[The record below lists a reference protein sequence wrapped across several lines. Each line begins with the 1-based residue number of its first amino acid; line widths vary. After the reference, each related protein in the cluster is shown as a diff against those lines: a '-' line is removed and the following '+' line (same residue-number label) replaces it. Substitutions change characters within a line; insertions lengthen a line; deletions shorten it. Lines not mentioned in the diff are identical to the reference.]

1 MKIPGNQLEFEK
13 MFTKEEQCI
22 EYLFRVRFP
31 DGYICPKCDHSE
43 CWVNSRGLIIC
54 RHCKYEL
61 SITAG
66 TIFHNTKLPLTTIFR
81 ALWWIVAQKNGVSAV
96 GLQRILG
103 FGSYRTA
110 WSWLHKFRRL
120 MVVPGREKLS
130 GFVEVDETYVGG
142 KSKGKRGRGAEGKS
156 VVAIA
161 VEVIGKG
168 TGRVRLSVVP
178 DARKRTLS
186 AFIEE
191 NIEHGSTLTTDDWR
205 GYKGINLKGYEHT
218 IEIMKVKS
226 GDDELLANVHRV
238 ASLLKRWLI
247 GTHQNYI
254 GGENLKYY
262 LDEYTFRYN
271 RRKSKSRGLLF
282 CRLIEQAVVHS
293 PVPYKKIIYS
303 SVIE

>member
-1 MKIPGNQLEFEK
+1 MKIPDNQLEFEK
-13 MFTKEEQCI
+13 MFTKEEQCL
-22 EYLFRVRFP
+22 EYLYQVRFP
-31 DGYICPKCDHSE
+31 DGYICPKCDHTD

-61 SITAG
+61 SFTAG

-96 GLQRILG
+96 GLQRVLG
-103 FGSYRTA
+103 LGSYRTA
-110 WSWLHKFRRL
+110 WTWLHKFRRL
-120 MVVPGREKLS
+120 MVVPGREKLTGS
-130 GFVEVDETYVGG
+130 VEIDETYVGG

-161 VEVIGKG
+161 VEVVGRG
-168 TGRVRLSVVP
+168 TGRVRLDVVP
-178 DARKRTLS
+178 DARKKTLF
-186 AFIEE
+186 AFIKDNVES
-191 NIEHGSTLTTDDWR
+191 GSTITTDDWR
-205 GYKGINLKGYEHT
+205 GYKGINLKGYDHK

-254 GGENLKYY
+254 GGENLQYY

-282 CRLIEQAVVHS
+282 YRLIQQAVVHS

-303 SVIE
+303 SVIV

>member
-1 MKIPGNQLEFEK
+1 MKIPDNQLEFEK
-13 MFTKEEQCI
+13 MFTKEEQCL
-22 EYLFRVRFP
+22 EYLFQVRFP
-31 DGYICPKCDHSE
+31 DGYICPRCDHSE

-54 RHCKYEL
+54 QHCKYEL
-61 SITAG
+61 SFTAG

-96 GLQRILG
+96 GLQRVLG
-103 FGSYRTA
+103 LGSYRTA
-110 WSWLHKFRRL
+110 WTWLHKFRRL
-120 MVVPGREKLS
+120 MVIPGREKLS
-130 GFVEVDETYVGG
+130 EIVEIDETYVGG

-161 VEVIGKG
+161 VEVTGRG
-168 TGRVRLSVVP
+168 TGRVRLDVMP
-178 DARKRTLS
+178 DARKKTLF

-191 NIEHGSTLTTDDWR
+191 NIEPGSTITTDDWR
-205 GYKGINLKGYEHT
+205 GYKGINLKGYDHK

-226 GDDELLANVHRV
+226 GDEELLANVHRV

-282 CRLIEQAVVHS
+282 YRLIEQAVVHS
-293 PVPYKKIIYS
+293 PVQYKDIIYS
-303 SVIE
+303 SENE